1 LQSNKLKLFSSKQIR
16 EGLKENPNTQKKYM
30 AELQLYGYVRKKDG
44 DKKKGFSYEVVSSD
58 EYQQLQQQIHN
69 ALDEVL
75 SKLQQQA
82 KKKGK

>member
-1 LQSNKLKLFSSKQIR
+1 
-16 EGLKENPNTQKKYM
+16 M

-44 DKKKGFSYEVVSSD
+44 DKKKGFYYEVVSYE

-75 SKLQQQA
+75 AKLQAQQSKRG
-82 KKKGK
+82 KKSPPSEGI